1 MKVIKTTAEEKATE
15 AYLQIVIDEFNAKV
29 KEHTIKVLNSLG
41 FFFAN
46 DADFEGF
53 AANRL
58 TNATVEGVP
67 FHNIVYLDFVDFD
80 NLGTYLFSY
89 RNELKS
95 NFVDGVLTTEIG

>member
-1 MKVIKTTAEEKATE
+1 MKVIKNTQEEIVQNLIKQVVAKFDAEIK
-15 AYLQIVIDEFNAKV
+15 K
-29 KEHTIKVLNSLG
+29 HTLKVLNEKG
-41 FFFAN
+41 FFFTD
-46 DADFEGF
+46 DADFEAF

-95 NFVDGVLTTEIG
+95 TFVDGILTTSIG

>member
-1 MKVIKTTAEEKATE
+1 MKISKHTTEELIEIEIAKTMANFKAEIKK
-15 AYLQIVIDEFNAKV
+15 
-29 KEHTIKVLNSLG
+29 HTIKVLNEKG
-41 FFFAN
+41 FFFTD
-46 DADFEGF
+46 DADFEAF

-58 TNATVEGVP
+58 TNATIEGTP

-95 NFVDGVLTTEIG
+95 TFVDGILTTSIG

>member
-1 MKVIKTTAEEKATE
+1 MKVIKNTTEELVDA
-15 AYLQIVIDEFNAKV
+15 QIQKTLANFNAEIK
-29 KEHTIKVLNSLG
+29 KHTIKVLNEKG
-41 FFFAN
+41 FFFTD
-46 DADFEGF
+46 DADFETF

-58 TNATVEGVP
+58 TNATVEGTP

-95 NFVDGVLTTEIG
+95 TFVDGILTTSIG